1 MKNDIKEKFDLKF
14 VLISVVLALAALAAG
29 ILIGKFVLVSPA
41 PQGNFSGEM
50 KMEYQ
55 YNFDD
60 MGASAVERKGDHG
73 DSPYFNDVDFY
84 NAQSTDSL
92 YILPHFQKNNCHSG
106 ILTNWNHIFSS
117 NLHVFTKLPQN
128 LFPNR

>member
-1 MKNDIKEKFDLKF
+1 MKRGIAKPFEVKSAGILM
-14 VLISVVLALAALAAG
+14 VLVLAALAAG
-29 ILIGKFVLVSPA
+29 ILIGKFVLVSPV

-50 KMEYQ
+50 KMEYHH
-55 YNFDD
+55 NFDD

-92 YILPHFQKNNCHSG
+92 YILPHFQTIQQTSWWSCGVSASEMVLNYYG
-106 ILTNWNHIFSS
+106 ARGDWNEE
-117 NLHVFTKLPQN
+117 T
-128 LFPNR
+128 